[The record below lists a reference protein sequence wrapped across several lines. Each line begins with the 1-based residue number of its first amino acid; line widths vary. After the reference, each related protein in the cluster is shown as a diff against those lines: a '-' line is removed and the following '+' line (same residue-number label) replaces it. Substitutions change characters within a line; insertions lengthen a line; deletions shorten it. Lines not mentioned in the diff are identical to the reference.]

1 MQFLSLPKLA
11 EKSGWSVTRVRRLVA
26 NRELPH
32 IRVNGRLMLPANAI
46 DEFVAKNFVPSFGEA
61 EGEALERCQRGI
73 NAEAKGDAA

>member
-1 MQFLSLPKLA
+1 
-11 EKSGWSVTRVRRLVA
+11 
-26 NRELPH
+26 
-32 IRVNGRLMLPANAI
+32 MLPANAI